1 MGSEMCIRDMI
12 YTWIPQRAAESS
24 SSCSQP
30 ASDPSTGTVSC
41 SAATSALRF
50 TAPLAQAWGRCG
62 HGAAKTREQRERRR
76 RPRRQPR
83 PQWSAG
89 SRQPSGKWFDPWQ
102 PHGKNEQDTRRD
114 GRRRP
119 TDARPLGN
127 RQPKHAASASPGCAD
142 TARVHTA
149 HKLSFKALSS
159 CGCRGR
165 DASGVSSTIG
175 RS

>member
-1 MGSEMCIRDMI
+1 MFPRKVPAPSSTTCDFTVGWI

-149 HKLSFKALSS
+149 HK
-159 CGCRGR
+159 R
-165 DASGVSSTIG
+165 
-175 RS
+175 

>member
-1 MGSEMCIRDMI
+1 MLR
-12 YTWIPQRAAESS
+12 R
-24 SSCSQP
+24 
-30 ASDPSTGTVSC
+30 C
-41 SAATSALRF
+41 SAAHVAEVQGVLIRARALRAALADLYLIICRMADF
-50 TAPLAQAWGRCG
+50 RRLICRSHLVQGKCWRNAPDGGRHSPLECTAETSCALAQAWGRCG

-149 HKLSFKALSS
+149 QL
-159 CGCRGR
+159 
-165 DASGVSSTIG
+165 
-175 RS
+175 